1 MRRYVVR
8 EVAAGSGYVWVFV
21 RGRMRR
27 VWVRSGADR
36 RAAYLYQWSIR
47 QDVCRSRDAERA
59 RDEVCSGMLWFL
71 VAFAVVRALAWW
83 FGE

>member
-8 EVAAGSGYVWVFV
+8 EVAVSGGYVWVFV

-47 QDVCRSRDAERA
+47 QDVCRLRQAERA

-71 VAFAVVRALAWW
+71 GGLAVVQLLGWLL
-83 FGE
+83 G

>member
-47 QDVCRSRDAERA
+47 QDVCRLRDAERA
-59 RDEVCSGMLWFL
+59 RHEVCSGMLWFL
-71 VAFAVVRALAWW
+71 GVWAVVQFLGWLL
-83 FGE
+83 G

>member
-8 EVAAGSGYVWVFV
+8 EVASSVWVFV

-47 QDVCRSRDAERA
+47 QDVCRLRDAERA
-59 RDEVCSGMLWFL
+59 RAEVGSAMLWFL
-71 VAFAVVRALAWW
+71 GGWAVVQFLAWLL
-83 FGE
+83 G

>member
-8 EVAAGSGYVWVFV
+8 EVAVSSGYVWVFV

-47 QDVCRSRDAERA
+47 QDVCRLRDAERA
-59 RDEVCSGMLWFL
+59 RDEVCSSMLWLLGVWALVQFL
-71 VAFAVVRALAWW
+71 GWLL
-83 FGE
+83 G

>member
-8 EVAAGSGYVWVFV
+8 EVAASSGYVWVFV

-36 RAAYLYQWSIR
+36 RAAFLYQWSIR
-47 QDVCRSRDAERA
+47 QDVCRLREAERA
-59 RDEVCSGMLWFL
+59 RDEVCSGMLCFL
-71 VAFAVVRALAWW
+71 GGLAVVQLLAWLL
-83 FGE
+83 G